1 MNEANK
7 WEAIK
12 IYLKTESLLIPSKLS
27 TRTKN
32 TLSAPSAPSEV
43 KGRPQMTA
51 VSHFNH
57 ITNIYRTNWKSAL
70 SQVFFPPPLKSKLHI
85 K

>member
-32 TLSAPSAPSEV
+32 TLSASSEF
-43 KGRPQMTA
+43 KSRPQMTA
-51 VSHFNH
+51 VSHFHH